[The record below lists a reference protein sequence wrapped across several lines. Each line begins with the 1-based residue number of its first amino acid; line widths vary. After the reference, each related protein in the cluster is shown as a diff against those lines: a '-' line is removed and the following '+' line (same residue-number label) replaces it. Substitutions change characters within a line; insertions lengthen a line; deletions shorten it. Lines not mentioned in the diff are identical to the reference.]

1 MALQK
6 RRMGRGRIHSR
17 RSAWMRRSAAN
28 KPLVQACPN
37 CAEPRVAHRVCR
49 VCGFYGGEVVMAVK
63 SSEEEA

>member
-17 RSAWMRRSAAN
+17 RSAWMRRAAN

-37 CAEPRVAHRVCR
+37 CSEPRVAHRVCR
-49 VCGFYGGEVVMAVK
+49 ACGFYGGEVVMSVK

>member
-17 RSAWMRRSAAN
+17 RSAWMRRSAN

-37 CAEPRVAHRVCR
+37 CTAPRVAHRVCR
-49 VCGFYGGEVVMAVK
+49 ACGFYGGEVVMTVA